1 MPVIETPE
9 LTYGITYQEDK
20 PIVKEMI
27 QKLVDR
33 GIYPKQ
39 LWA

>member
-9 LTYGITYQEDK
+9 LTYGVTYQEDK

-27 QKLVDR
+27 KEQVER
-33 GIYPKQ
+33 GTYPMQ